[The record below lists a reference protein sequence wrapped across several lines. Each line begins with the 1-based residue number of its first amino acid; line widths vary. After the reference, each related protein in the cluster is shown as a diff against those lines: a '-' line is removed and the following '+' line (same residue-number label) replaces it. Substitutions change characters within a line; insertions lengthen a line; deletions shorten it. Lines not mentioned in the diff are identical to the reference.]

1 MAIGIFKFT
10 ATNCNK
16 NERDKKANVQIFTHF
31 DYFCSFKPLMQRL
44 EVKSWVVIIIIII
57 MQTKQ

>member
-1 MAIGIFKFT
+1 MTIGIFKFT

-31 DYFCSFKPLMQRL
+31 DYFFNLQEKIAIDKLL
-44 EVKSWVVIIIIII
+44 W
-57 MQTKQ
+57 